1 MNKTNSGDFLMQ
13 LNTARICNFAFMP
26 TNYLSRIAQPEVQDY
41 IFSHES
47 DDERSLVL
55 KHHEVLGLPTS
66 LVAQQLTGRRKSK
79 IKLPTWYKTKG
90 IVYPPSVN
98 LEQSSSEATAL
109 HKVRIARS
117 LFTNKSNFAL
127 IDLTGGFGIDSFCFS
142 RVFSSTH
149 YVEPNKDLFE
159 IAQHNHQTL
168 GASSIIHH
176 NTSAQEFIDS
186 SPPVNLVFL
195 DPSRRDQQSRKVFKL
210 ADCTPDISTLQA
222 KIFEKGSFLL
232 VKTSPLLDLQQGLR
246 EILHVKKVFVVSVD
260 NECKE
265 LLFLA
270 EKGYSGEVEIEAV
283 DLTRD
288 GNVKSTFTFSF
299 EEENC
304 ATVQLSE
311 PLEFL
316 YEPNSAIL
324 KSGAF
329 KLISQKFQL
338 AKLASNTHLY
348 TASKLV
354 TDFPGRIF
362 RIEVLNPDIKKL
374 NQLLPDKQV
383 NVITRNY
390 PLKAEELKKKLKLL
404 DGGSKFLI
412 GFSTQQKK
420 HLALCSGVIRN

>member
-1 MNKTNSGDFLMQ
+1 
-13 LNTARICNFAFMP
+13 MP

-41 IFSHES
+41 IFSHEG

-55 KHHEVLGLPTS
+55 KHNEVLGLPAS
-66 LVAQQLTGRRKSK
+66 QIAQQLTGRRKSK

-90 IVYPPSVN
+90 VIYPPSVN
-98 LEQSSSEATAL
+98 LEQSSSEAAAL
-109 HKVRIARS
+109 YKVKIARS
-117 LFTNKSNFAL
+117 LFPNKNDLAL
-127 IDLTGGFGIDSFCFS
+127 IDLTGGFGIDSFYFS
-142 RVFSSTH
+142 QMFDPAH
-149 YVEPNKDLFE
+149 YVEPNEDLFE

-186 SPPVNLVFL
+186 YNQHVDLVFL

-210 ADCTPDISTLQA
+210 ADCSPDISKLQE
-222 KIFEKGSFLL
+222 KIFEKCPFLL
-232 VKTSPLLDLQQGLR
+232 VKTSPLLDIQQGLR

-265 LLFLA
+265 LLYLA
-270 EKGYSGEVEIEAV
+270 EKDYSGEVAIEAA
-283 DLTRD
+283 DLTRE
-288 GNVKSTFTFSF
+288 GNVKSAFVFSL
-299 EEENC
+299 EEEKC
-304 ATVQLSE
+304 ATVQLGE
-311 PLEFL
+311 PLEFI

-338 AKLASNTHLY
+338 TKLAPNTHLY

-354 TDFPGRIF
+354 NDFPGRTF
-362 RIEVLNPDIKKL
+362 RIEVLDPDSKEL
-374 NQLLPDKQV
+374 NQLLSNHQV
-383 NVITRNY
+383 NVMTRNY
-390 PLKAEELKKKLKLL
+390 PLKPEELKKKLKLF
-404 DGGSKFLI
+404 DGGNKFLI

-420 HLALCSGVIRN
+420 HLALCSGAIRN

>member
-1 MNKTNSGDFLMQ
+1 
-13 LNTARICNFAFMP
+13 MP
-26 TNYLSRIAQPEVQDY
+26 TNYLLRIAQPEVQDY

-55 KHHEVLGLPTS
+55 KHHEVLGLPAS
-66 LVAQQLTGRRKSK
+66 LIAQQLTGRRKSK

-90 IVYPPSVN
+90 VIYPPSIN
-98 LEQSSSEATAL
+98 LEQSSSEATAGYKARL
-109 HKVRIARS
+109 ARS
-117 LFTNKSNFAL
+117 LFHNKNDLVAV
-127 IDLTGGFGIDSFCFS
+127 DLTGGFGVDSFCFS
-142 RVFSSTH
+142 QVFSSTH
-149 YVEPNKDLFE
+149 YVEPNTDLFE

-176 NTSAQEFIDS
+176 NTSAEEFIDS
-186 SPPVNLVFL
+186 NLPVDIVFL

-210 ADCTPDISTLQA
+210 ADCSPDISKLQE
-222 KIFEKGSFLL
+222 KIFEKCPFLL
-232 VKTSPLLDLQQGLR
+232 VKTSPLLDIQQGLR

-265 LLFLA
+265 LLYLA
-270 EKGYSGEVEIEAV
+270 EKGYTGEVAIEAV

-288 GNVKSTFTFSF
+288 GNVNSAFAFSS
-299 EEENC
+299 EEEKC
-304 ATVQLSE
+304 ATVQLGE

-338 AKLASNTHLY
+338 AKLAPNTHLY

-354 TDFPGRIF
+354 NDFPGRIF
-362 RIEVLNPDIKKL
+362 RIEVLNPDSKQL
-374 NQLLPDKQV
+374 NQLLPNHQV
-383 NVITRNY
+383 NVMTRNY

-404 DGGSKFLI
+404 DGGDKFLI
-412 GFSTQQKK
+412 GFSTKQKK
-420 HLALCSGVIRN
+420 HLALCSGIIRN